1 MGMGR
6 RAAGAGPAADEAAL
20 TPFWRLLMS
29 EEEIAELLEL
39 WRRHP
44 ETHEE
49 IWALL
54 EVQEELQESA

>member
-1 MGMGR
+1 
-6 RAAGAGPAADEAAL
+6 
-20 TPFWRLLMS
+20 MS

-44 ETHEE
+44 ETHEA

-54 EVQEELQESA
+54 EVPEELQESA

>member
-1 MGMGR
+1 
-6 RAAGAGPAADEAAL
+6 
-20 TPFWRLLMS
+20 MS

>member
-1 MGMGR
+1 M
-6 RAAGAGPAADEAAL
+6 

-29 EEEIAELLEL
+29 EEIAELLEL

-44 ETHEE
+44 ETHDE

-54 EVQEELQESA
+54 EPQEELQESA